1 VQDAAFFQLA
11 LILVVR
17 PNACKAIR
25 LQLDLDLQMVGG
37 SVFHAPLL
45 LFDDRPF
52 RPAAITFDRLLSP
65 STGPL

>member
-1 VQDAAFFQLA
+1 
-11 LILVVR
+11 VVR

-45 LFDDRPF
+45 LLFDDRPV
-52 RPAAITFDRLLSP
+52 RPATITFDRLL
-65 STGPL
+65 